1 MLREALRRR
10 VRIVAGGDG
19 RAPVQYLQPA
29 GDPGL
34 FGPDSQTWRVHAD
47 FPSMMVGGIG
57 ALVLQA
63 LHPLALAGVWDHSS
77 FRQDLRGRL
86 ARTARFIAETSYGS
100 SAMAEQALAR
110 VRAIHTQV
118 RGRHPDGR
126 EYRADDPRLLYW
138 VHLSETW
145 SFLHAHRV
153 FVDPR
158 MPLERRDRYF
168 DEMAR
173 IPLALGC
180 VEQALPHARI
190 ARGEQQA
197 REDLAAYHAELEFSE
212 RSRFVLDLLQR
223 MPAADAPGGLQQLF
237 VQAALHELPDWAYP
251 MMRLPAPSPLR
262 REALRASI
270 RVLAQPLRWALRDGV
285 AAHARRRMGRG

>member
-47 FPSMMVGGIG
+47 FPAMMVGGIG
-57 ALVLQA
+57 ALMLQA

-86 ARTARFIAETSYGS
+86 ARTARFIAETSYGA
-100 SAMAEQALAR
+100 SAIAEQALAR
-110 VRAIHTQV
+110 VRAIHAQV
-118 RGRHPDGR
+118 RGHHPDGR

-153 FVDPR
+153 FVDPG
-158 MPLERRDRYF
+158 MPPARRDLYF

-173 IPLALGC
+173 IPIALGC
-180 VEQALPHARI
+180 VEQGLPNARI
-190 ARGEQQA
+190 ARSEAQA
-197 REDLAAYHAELEFSE
+197 AEDLLAYHGELEFSE
-212 RSRFVLDLLQR
+212 RSRFVLDLLR
-223 MPAADAPGGLQQLF
+223 HMPAADAPGGLQQLF
-237 VQAALHELPDWAYP
+237 VQAALHELPSWAYP
-251 MMRLPAPSPLR
+251 MMQLPAPSPLR

-270 RVLAQPLRWALRDGV
+270 RLLAQPLRWALKDGV

>member
-19 RAPVQYLQPA
+19 RAPLQYLQPP

-47 FPSMMVGGIG
+47 FPAMMVGGIG
-57 ALVLQA
+57 ALLLQA

-100 SAMAEQALAR
+100 TAMAGQALAR
-110 VRAIHTQV
+110 VRAIHEQV
-118 RGRHPDGR
+118 RGQHPDGR

-145 SFLHAHRV
+145 SFLQAHRV
-153 FVDPR
+153 FVDPG
-158 MPLERRDRYF
+158 MEPVRRDRYF
-168 DEMAR
+168 EEMAR

-180 VEQALPHARI
+180 AEGKLPHARI
-190 ARGEQQA
+190 ARSEREA
-197 REDLAAYHAELEFSE
+197 REDLLAYRGELEFSE
-212 RSRFVLDLLQR
+212 RSRFVLDLLR
-223 MPAADAPGGLQQLF
+223 DMPAADAPPGMQQLF

-251 MMRLPAPSPLR
+251 MMQLPAPSPLR
-262 REALRASI
+262 REALRAGI
-270 RVLAQPLRWALRDGV
+270 RVLAQPLRWALKDGV